1 MIVCK
6 KLIFYEITR
15 LQDYAMPVEFQF
27 IDVRG
32 EPIELSKVYEA
43 CEKFTKIV
51 KDGDSAKVI
60 YETVEWI
67 AILHG
72 GKTWLEA
79 INDIAAKAAAAT
91 AAETSEGV
99 YSFETDMALLISFLA
114 NKIGLR
120 RFESWR

>member
-1 MIVCK
+1 
-6 KLIFYEITR
+6 
-15 LQDYAMPVEFQF
+15 MPVEFQF
-27 IDVRG
+27 IDACG
-32 EPIELSKVYEA
+32 ESIELSKVYEA
-43 CEKFTKIV
+43 CEKFTKLV

-67 AILHG
+67 AIVHG

-79 INDIAAKAAAAT
+79 INDIAAKAVT
-91 AAETSEGV
+91 ADAETSKGR
-99 YSFETDMALLISFLA
+99 YCFETDMALLISFLA